1 MHTYN
6 VLSKN
11 AQKRER
17 GYLGLLDFTVLC
29 NLYAKDIFTIVN
41 SCLQIP

>member
-6 VLSKN
+6 ILSKN

-17 GYLGLLDFTVLC
+17 GVPWTFGLYCFMQFIC
-29 NLYAKDIFTIVN
+29 EGFFYNL
-41 SCLQIP
+41 